1 MINFSIAIKSSSTTK
16 ISSFSSYPQKKE
28 WEKLADVF
36 NGSVRMSYYKKLLI
50 QLEEII
56 ARKRFNLEEG
66 DEIVPTRDPSFWGML
81 EIDSQRTIITNL
93 NNKESLNISTIDFR
107 NLVNNWIIFVDVN
120 TKAFG
125 ISDPNPYWDK

>member
-1 MINFSIAIKSSSTTK
+1 MIAFNIWIDSRDTNKIRTFYSTPLK
-16 ISSFSSYPQKKE
+16 NE

-36 NGSVRMSYYKKLLI
+36 NGSVRMSYYKKLLL

-81 EIDSQRTIITNL
+81 EVDSQRTIITNL

-107 NLVNNWIIFVDVN
+107 NFVNNWIIFVEVN
-120 TKAFG
+120 TKTFG
-125 ISDPNPYWDK
+125 TSDPNPYWDK